1 MACTC
6 SVRRVYKPARRV
18 DIQPRTVLDGWFM
31 AEEKKNILV
40 IEDETHVRSLVSRL
54 LEKNGYG
61 VRTADDGLDGLRV
74 LETFR
79 PDLII
84 ADVMM
89 PNLDGLTFTKALK
102 NRRETKT
109 IPVIFLTAKTDPLS
123 MIEGINVGAK
133 FYITKP
139 FQIEDVLAKVKKV
152 LTERGHRLD

>member
-1 MACTC
+1 
-6 SVRRVYKPARRV
+6 
-18 DIQPRTVLDGWFM
+18 M
-31 AEEKKNILV
+31 AEGEKKGILV
-40 IEDETHVRSLVSRL
+40 IEDESHVNTLVSRL
-54 LEKNGYG
+54 LEKNGY
-61 VRTADDGLDGLRV
+61 VVKTAEDGLDGLRV
-74 LETFR
+74 LEDFR

-102 NRRETKT
+102 NRRETKN